1 MNSLVMGLVLGAA
14 AIWGAVFALPDNN
27 LHVVVCNVGQGD
39 AILVSLGTSQM
50 LIDGGPGNSVLGC
63 LARHTPFY
71 DRQLEV
77 MLLTHPQADHLNG
90 LIDVAKR
97 YNVLH
102 FIRSDVA
109 NTTVGFKQLL
119 QATAQVP
126 GNFVTAG
133 ETIKISSGKTT
144 ADFKIVWP
152 TAEFMQQ
159 NRDRVGDLNDFAV
172 SGILTLGDFD
182 VLLTAD
188 ADSRV
193 EPAEMATGL
202 LKEVEVL
209 KVPHHGSKTGM
220 LDAWLGAVKPQ
231 ISIISVG
238 KNNSYGHPSPVALDQ
253 LRKIESKVF
262 RTDINGD
269 VEVVSD
275 GSKWWYNLQYG
286 N

>member
-14 AIWGAVFALPDNN
+14 AIWGAIFVLPDDN

-39 AILVSLGTSQM
+39 AILVSLGTNQI
-50 LIDGGPGNSVLGC
+50 LIDGGPDKQVLGC

-77 MLLTHPQADHLNG
+77 MILTHPQADHLNG
-90 LIDVAKR
+90 LIAVASR
-97 YNVLH
+97 YSVLH
-102 FIRSDVA
+102 FVRSDVA

-119 QATAQVP
+119 QATRQVP
-126 GNFVTAG
+126 SSLVTAG

-144 ADFKIVWP
+144 AVLKIVWP
-152 TAEFMQQ
+152 TAEFVRQ
-159 NRDRVGDLNDFAV
+159 NSDRVGDLNDFAI
-172 SGILTLGDFD
+172 SGILTLGNFD

-193 EPAEMATGL
+193 EPAEMAGGL

-220 LDAWLGAVKPQ
+220 LDDWLGVLKPQ

-238 KNNSYGHPSPVALDQ
+238 NHNSYGHPSPVALDQ